1 MIKLYGAA
9 LSPYYNK
16 VKIALLEKGVNF
28 QEILTAPSQQ
38 EELLAKSPMGK
49 IPFVEVGGH
58 AMAESSVILEWLE
71 DAYPTASL
79 LPPTPNGRAHARQ
92 LSAILDLYVLMPALP
107 LYRHWLFGSPLEA
120 NAVDTA
126 RQQVARGLAAAGQM
140 LDYGPWACGE
150 DFSHADISAACILP
164 ALAQMSQA
172 LLGEDI
178 TAAFPE
184 RDSYLQQLSARKS
197 VNRCWSEREAALS
210 AFRARQQQ

>member
-49 IPFVEVGGH
+49 IPFIEVGGH

-92 LSAILDLYVLMPALP
+92 LSAMLDLYVLLPALP

-120 NAVDTA
+120 GGIDAA
-126 RQQVARGLAAAGQM
+126 RQQITRGVAACAQL

-150 DFSHADISAACILP
+150 DFSSADISAACILP
-164 ALAQMSQA
+164 ALEQMSKA
-172 LLGEDI
+172 LLGEDV
-178 TAAFPE
+178 TAAFPDRE
-184 RDSYLQQLSARKS
+184 AYLQRLSARRS
-197 VNRCWSEREAALS
+197 VNRTWSEREAALT

>member
-92 LSAILDLYVLMPALP
+92 LSAMLDLYVLSPALP
-107 LYRHWLFGSPLEA
+107 LYRPLAVWQPAGS
-120 NAVDTA
+120 
-126 RQQVARGLAAAGQM
+126 RR
-140 LDYGPWACGE
+140 
-150 DFSHADISAACILP
+150 H
-164 ALAQMSQA
+164 
-172 LLGEDI
+172 
-178 TAAFPE
+178 
-184 RDSYLQQLSARKS
+184 
-197 VNRCWSEREAALS
+197 
-210 AFRARQQQ
+210 